1 MYLYELVLLL
11 LLLLLVVV
19 VLLLL
24 VVLAAFLLGWDGTE
38 LPKSHGP
45 SPTSFQTC
53 DYSHII
59 VTKKSMY
66 NNLWIWIFGGVT
78 WSKTRSLRRV
88 LMFFTNMKKQ
98 MRQVDAFF
106 LNLAGGPKVAD
117 PAAKSVDAP
126 CGSGPSP
133 SCSGL
138 TGCLRQRKPS

>member
-1 MYLYELVLLL
+1 MLATSSNQGWMLRRFEEWILQTIEGGSQGRKKVLVNSLARRSVKKLSRLYLLMYLYELVLLL

-19 VLLLL
+19 VLLL

-78 WSKTRSLRRV
+78 
-88 LMFFTNMKKQ
+88 
-98 MRQVDAFF
+98 
-106 LNLAGGPKVAD
+106 
-117 PAAKSVDAP
+117 
-126 CGSGPSP
+126 
-133 SCSGL
+133 
-138 TGCLRQRKPS
+138 